1 MSAGTDERAMA
12 KDFYSTLGVERGA
25 SADEIKKAYRQLAMK
40 YHPDR
45 NPGDQAA
52 EERFKDVSEAYAVLS
67 DPDKRKHFDSFGSE
81 QFGQRFST
89 EDILRDFNID
99 DILSQFGM
107 KSSGWGGF
115 SFRRGGG
122 GASGGPGM
130 GGAGSIFDMFGGG
143 GGGPRQPMERPPVGS
158 NAEVPLEVSFYEA
171 MHGSERGLQVRI
183 DGEQRDLSVRIPPG
197 IRSGK
202 KLRVKGKGHSGP
214 GGPGDLLLIVRVS
227 ADDRFERQDDDL
239 HTNAQ
244 VLPSD
249 LLLGGTVTVETLTG
263 ERRLK
268 VQAGTASGTRL
279 RIRGAGA
286 PVLGKGERR
295 GDLYVRLE
303 VTPPAELDESQ
314 RAAAEALRESGL

>member
-1 MSAGTDERAMA
+1 MA
-12 KDFYSTLGVERGA
+12 SDYYATLGVERGA
-25 SADEIKKAYRQLAMK
+25 SADEIKKAYRKLAMD

-45 NPGDQAA
+45 NPGDASA

-67 DPDKRKHFDSFGSE
+67 DPNKRKQFDSFGSDR
-81 QFGQRFST
+81 FGEKFST
-89 EDILRDFNID
+89 EDILGDFDLD

-122 GASGGPGM
+122 GQPGGM

-143 GGGPRQPMERPPVGS
+143 GQRQPSAPAPTGA
-158 NAEVPLEVSFYEA
+158 NAEVPIEISFYEA
-171 MHGSERGLQVRI
+171 MHGSERQLQVRI
-183 DGEQRDLSVRIPPG
+183 DGQQRDLTVRIPAG

-202 KLRVKGKGHSGP
+202 KLRVKGKGHRGP
-214 GGPGDLLLIVRVS
+214 GGNGDLMLTVQV
-227 ADDRFERQDDDL
+227 ATDEHFERDGDDL
-239 HTNAQ
+239 HTSAKVQ
-244 VLPSD
+244 ASD
-249 LLLGGTVTVETLTG
+249 LLLGGTATVETLAG

-268 VQAGTASGTRL
+268 VKSGTASGTRL

-286 PVLGKGERR
+286 PVLGNADKH

-303 VTPPAELDESQ
+303 VVPPESLDEAQ
-314 RAAAEALRESGL
+314 QVAAEALRESGL

>member
-1 MSAGTDERAMA
+1 MA
-12 KDFYSTLGVERGA
+12 KDYYSTLDVERGA
-25 SADEIKKAYRQLAMK
+25 SADDIKKAYRKLAMK

-45 NPGDQAA
+45 NPGDKAA

-67 DPDKRKHFDSFGSE
+67 DPDKRKHFDRFGGE
-81 QFGQRFST
+81 QFGERFST
-89 EDILRDFNID
+89 EDILRDFNLD

-122 GASGGPGM
+122 AGPGGAGP
-130 GGAGSIFDMFGGG
+130 GGAGPGGGGGGSIFDMFGGG
-143 GGGPRQPMERPPVGS
+143 GARQPAQTPPVGS

-183 DGEQRDLSVRIPPG
+183 DGQQRDLTVRIPAG

-202 KLRVKGKGHSGP
+202 KLRVKGKGHAGP
-214 GGPGDLLLIVRVS
+214 GGAGDLLLVVQVAS
-227 ADDRFERQDDDL
+227 DERFERDNDDL
-239 HTNAQ
+239 HTNTA
-244 VLPSD
+244 VPPSA
-249 LLLGGTVTVETLTG
+249 LLLGGTVSVQTLAG

-268 VQAGTASGTRL
+268 VKPGTASGTRL

-286 PVLGKGERR
+286 PILGKGEQR

-303 VTPPAELDESQ
+303 VMPPAELDAAQ
-314 RAAAEALRESGL
+314 QAAAEALRESGL

>member
-1 MSAGTDERAMA
+1 MA
-12 KDFYSTLGVERGA
+12 KDFYSTLDVERGA
-25 SADEIKKAYRQLAMK
+25 TADEIKKAYRKLAMK

-45 NPGDQAA
+45 NPGDQVA

-81 QFGQRFST
+81 RFGQKFST
-89 EDILRDFNID
+89 EDILRDFNLD

-122 GASGGPGM
+122 APGAMPGGGG

-143 GGGPRQPMERPPVGS
+143 GPRQPVQRPPVGS
-158 NAEVPLEVSFYEA
+158 HAEVPLEVSFYEA
-171 MHGSERGLQVRI
+171 MHGSERSLQVRI
-183 DGEQRDLSVRIPPG
+183 DGEQRDLSVRIPAG
-197 IRSGK
+197 ICSGK
-202 KLRVKGKGHSGP
+202 KLRVKGKGHGGP
-214 GGPGDLLLIVRVS
+214 GGPGDLLLIVSV
-227 ADDRFERQDDDL
+227 ADDDRFERDEDDL
-239 HTNAQ
+239 HTTAR
-244 VLPSD
+244 VLASD
-249 LLLGGTVTVETLTG
+249 LLLGGTVTVETLAG
-263 ERRLK
+263 DRRLK
-268 VQAGTASGTRL
+268 VQPGTASGTRL

-303 VTPPAELDESQ
+303 VTPPAELDDSQ